1 MAGMQNYAPTL
12 RKSTNRCTW
21 LLCTIV
27 LLLTA
32 RQGQAATQPP
42 AVVGLWR
49 VMDGSGKGPISL
61 VALSERDGV
70 VSGTVMRVMRS
81 SQGEH
86 PVCQACKGPL
96 QNQAVVGMTVVW
108 GLKQEGAKP
117 VWSGGSVL
125 DPGNGQTYKCKAT
138 LRDANTLELR
148 GFLGISLLGRTQV
161 WQRAEASEL
170 TAPLTPAAPVA
181 KG

>member
-1 MAGMQNYAPTL
+1 MAGMQNHAPTPP
-12 RKSTNRCTW
+12 KSLNRCTW

-27 LLLTA
+27 LLLTT
-32 RQGQAATQPP
+32 RPGQAAPEPP

-49 VMDGSGKGPISL
+49 VMDGSGADPVSL

-86 PVCQACKGPL
+86 PVCRACKGPL

-108 GLKQEGAKP
+108 GLKQQGAGP

-125 DPGNGQTYKCKAT
+125 DPGNGQTYKCKMT
-138 LRDANTLELR
+138 LREANTLELR

-161 WQRAEASEL
+161 WQRAQASEL
-170 TAPLTPAAPVA
+170 TAPLTAAVPAA